1 MAHRAA
7 RPHIAVIGSSEA
19 SEAQLEQARAV
30 GLALAKAGAVLICG
44 GLGGVML
51 GACEGARTG
60 GGTTVAILPG
70 SDRSS
75 ANPYVDVAIATGMG
89 ELRNGLIVRA
99 ADALIAI
106 GGGWGTLSEIAF
118 AMRTGRP
125 LVALEDHGLPA
136 AHGHTIEVFPDPQ
149 RAVDRALSLAGAR

>member
-1 MAHRAA
+1 M
-7 RPHIAVIGSSEA
+7 
-19 SEAQLEQARAV
+19 
-30 GLALAKAGAVLICG
+30 
-44 GLGGVML
+44 
-51 GACEGARTG
+51 
-60 GGTTVAILPG
+60 
-70 SDRSS
+70 
-75 ANPYVDVAIATGMG
+75 DVAIATGMG

-125 LVALEDHGLPA
+125 LVALEDHGASA

-149 RAVDRALSLAGAR
+149 RAVDRALSLAGVR

>member
-30 GLALAKAGAVLICG
+30 GLALAEAGAVLICG

-70 SDRSS
+70 ADRSS

-118 AMRTGRP
+118 AMRAGRP

-136 AHGHTIEVFPDPQ
+136 AHGGTIEVFPDPQ
-149 RAVDRALSLAGAR
+149 RAVDRALSLAGVR